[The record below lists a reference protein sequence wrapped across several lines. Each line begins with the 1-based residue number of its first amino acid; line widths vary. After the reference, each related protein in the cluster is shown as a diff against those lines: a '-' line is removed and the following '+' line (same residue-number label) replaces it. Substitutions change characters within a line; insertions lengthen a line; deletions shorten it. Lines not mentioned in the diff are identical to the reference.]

1 MDAALLNECPNKMLV
16 ATGLCVFSAVV
27 VHRRCSGG
35 EGLLQVAAPAGHQ
48 ITRRWLHSNDDCLAF
63 VSFYL
68 FETEIDS
75 ISQTQQIR
83 QRPET
88 TYMIAG
94 RAYSTLYD
102 CQLFFI
108 SITRPPTYWGTIQAF
123 LLPPHHHQSHE

>member
-1 MDAALLNECPNKMLV
+1 MEAALLNECPNKMLV

-88 TYMIAG
+88 TYMIA
-94 RAYSTLYD
+94 RED
-102 CQLFFI
+102 
-108 SITRPPTYWGTIQAF
+108 IQH
-123 LLPPHHHQSHE
+123 LI